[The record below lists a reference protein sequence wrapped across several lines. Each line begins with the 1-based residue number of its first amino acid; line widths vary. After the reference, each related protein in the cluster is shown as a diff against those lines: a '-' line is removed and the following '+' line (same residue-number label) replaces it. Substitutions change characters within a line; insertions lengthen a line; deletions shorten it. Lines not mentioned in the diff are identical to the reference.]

1 MSRAT
6 VDQPSSRFPR
16 PGQPEL
22 IRLLRDEF
30 RGYNATTARRDLIAG
45 LTVAAVALPLALAF
59 GVASGATPAAGLV
72 TAIIAGLVIGLL
84 SGAPY
89 QISGPT
95 GAMSA
100 VLIVI
105 AGQHGPRG
113 LWIAGLMSAAI
124 ILFIGILRLG
134 RLVNLIPAPVITGFT
149 SGIAAV
155 IFIGQIDNFLGIKT
169 PAHDR
174 SLQKLFGYFTTSLP
188 PINWSAVLCGA
199 IVIAVMVGLPRFVT
213 IPGLPTALIG
223 ITLATVV
230 AWAAKLDVHTIGA
243 IPRGIVLSDR
253 YVPSRDDLH
262 LMGQLIGPAIAIAL
276 LGSIESLLCGVV
288 AGRMTGQKLAVNQ
301 ELIAQGIG
309 NLVIP
314 FAGGVPATAAIAR
327 TSVGVKAG
335 GATRMVSII
344 HALTLL
350 LGSLFLASLIGKI
363 PLAALAGV
371 LFVTAWRM
379 NEWHAIHYYRHHRL
393 YLETGIFALTMLAT
407 VALDLTQAI
416 VVGIAASLVLFL
428 WKVAR
433 LDVSIAPV
441 EWERLDLDPAGK
453 PVASV
458 VYVSGPLF
466 FASVNQLVERIESAP
481 FAQTL
486 ILSMRGVPMA
496 DVSSVQALEHLW
508 REHVAKGGTLYLVS
522 LQPQVE
528 QTFER
533 VGLVAAMGEGQFVW
547 SADTAIRQLAAQGVT
562 PPPVATSEAELD
574 EDERAFDDMPLGLTA
589 TTQA

>member
-6 VDQPSSRFPR
+6 VGSSRSFR
-16 PGQPEL
+16 FRQPDL

-30 RGYNATTARRDLIAG
+30 GGYTVTTARRDLIAG

-59 GVASGATPAAGLV
+59 GVASGSTPAAGLV

-84 SGAPY
+84 GGASF

-113 LWIAGLMSAAI
+113 LWIAGLMAAAI
-124 ILFIGILRLG
+124 ILLIGVLRLG

-155 IFIGQIDNFLGIKT
+155 IAIGQIDNFLGIKT
-169 PAHDR
+169 PAHER
-174 SLQKLFGYFTTSLP
+174 SLQKLFGYFTSPLP

-199 IVIAVMVGLPRFVT
+199 IVIAVMIGLPRVVKV
-213 IPGLPTALIG
+213 PGLPTALIG
-223 ITLATVV
+223 ITLATIV
-230 AWAAKLDVHTIGA
+230 AWAVKLDVHTIGA
-243 IPRGIVLSDR
+243 IPRGIVLDDR

-262 LMGQLIGPAIAIAL
+262 LMKELIGPAIAIAL
-276 LGSIESLLCGVV
+276 LGAIESLLCGVV
-288 AGRMTGQKLAVNQ
+288 AGRMVGQKLAVNQ

-309 NLVIP
+309 NLIIP

-335 GATRMVSII
+335 GATRMVSIV

-350 LGSLFLASLIGKI
+350 LGSLFLASVIGKI
-363 PLAALAGV
+363 PMAALAGV

-379 NEWHAIHYYRHHRL
+379 NEWHAIHYFRRHRL
-393 YLETGIFALTMLAT
+393 GLEILIFTLTMVAT

-416 VVGIAASLVLFL
+416 VVGLAASLIFFL

-441 EWERLDLDPAGK
+441 EWARLGLTSDGK
-453 PVASV
+453 PSANV

-486 ILSMRGVPMA
+486 ILSMRGVPLA
-496 DVSSVQALEHLW
+496 DISSVQALEHLW
-508 REHVAKGGTLYLVS
+508 REHLAKGGTLYLVA
-522 LQPQVE
+522 LQPQVRE
-528 QTFER
+528 TLR
-533 VGLVAAMGEGQFVW
+533 RGGLVAAMGDGQFLW
-547 SADTAIRQLAAQGVT
+547 SADLAIRTIAAQGPTV
-562 PPPVATSEAELD
+562 PVHPVADADLD
-574 EDERAFDDMPLGLTA
+574 EDERAFDDMPFGLA
-589 TTQA
+589 TPG